1 VLAGVDG
8 HPRGWIAAL
17 DPGHGP
23 TTVELFPTFAD
34 LLARPDLTLIVVD
47 MPIGLLD
54 RGDRQADR
62 LARQR
67 LDRSRKSSVFP
78 APLRAMLAARDWAEA
93 AAIRQ
98 RLDGKRCAHQVF
110 GLIPKIREVDALLT
124 PALQSRV
131 VEGHPEVCLATLAAQ
146 LDLPRPRHRKTT
158 PEGRAERLALLR
170 PVFPELDAHL
180 AARRFPGAAADIL
193 DAHAC
198 LWTARR
204 LVAGIAE
211 RLPAVPE
218 LDARGLHCEIVV

>member
-1 VLAGVDG
+1 MLVGVDG
-8 HPRGWIAAL
+8 YRRGWIAAI
-17 DPGHGP
+17 DDGQGA
-23 TTVELFPTFAD
+23 TSVELFPTFAD
-34 LLARPDLTLIVVD
+34 LLARADLALIVVD

-67 LDRSRKSSVFP
+67 LDRTRMSSVFP

-93 AAIRQ
+93 AAIRE
-98 RLDGKRCAHQVF
+98 RLDGKRCAHQLF

-131 VEGHPEVCLATLAAQ
+131 VEGHPEVCLAALAAQ
-146 LDLPRPRHRKTT
+146 LGLPRPRHRKTT
-158 PEGRAERLALLR
+158 TEGPAERLALLR

-180 AARRFPGAAADIL
+180 AARRFPGAAADIV

-204 LVAGIAE
+204 LAAGLAE
-211 RLPAVPE
+211 RLPSVPE
-218 LDARGLHCEIVV
+218 LDARGLRCEIVV